1 MKKKQIQIRIFPD
14 GHVESVTLQM
24 KGKECLKHLKT
35 LETLL
40 EARVV
45 DSEFTSEYY
54 EQETATQETESEDL
68 INQTSN

>member
-14 GHVESVTLQM
+14 GHVESITLQM

-35 LETLL
+35 LETLM

-54 EQETATQETESEDL
+54 EQAVTQETENENLVDQAT
-68 INQTSN
+68 N